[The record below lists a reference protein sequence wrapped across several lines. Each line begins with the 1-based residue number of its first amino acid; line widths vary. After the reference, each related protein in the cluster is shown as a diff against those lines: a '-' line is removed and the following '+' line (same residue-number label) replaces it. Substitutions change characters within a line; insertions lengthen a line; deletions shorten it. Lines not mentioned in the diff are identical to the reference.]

1 MAATITLQSLL
12 ETHDQPFA
20 IIDSSLTILA
30 VNRAYERCFSQDRNQ
45 LIGQPCCR
53 ITGQDATGQAC
64 RHRQLFQDFEP
75 YRLIHPGSNAAGHP
89 YTYQVRG
96 YPLIDAD
103 SVIYLGESI
112 LPLTSTPVS
121 TQPKMIGQSR
131 VFRQFASQL
140 DRVAASQVPV
150 LLEGETGTG
159 KEVAAEY
166 IHARSPRQDR
176 PLVVVDCTVLGEDL
190 FESELFGHEKGA
202 FTGAAGSK
210 KGLFELADQGTLF
223 LDEIGE
229 LPLSQQPKLLR
240 ALESGTFRR
249 VGGAELRRADVRL
262 VSASNRCLP
271 EMVRRGEF
279 REDLYYRIAVFPVQ
293 VPALRDRR
301 EDIAPIAHFL
311 LSQIADCMGK
321 RFSLTHGALA
331 RLLGHP
337 FPGNIRELRNVMQLA
352 ATLATGEQIDA
363 EHIVLTG
370 AKGAPQTVTRTG
382 ESRSLSADPLADL
395 EIAYIS
401 DLLKKHEGSRKL
413 TAAEMN
419 ISERTLYRKLKR
431 YQLNG

>member
-30 VNRAYERCFSQDRNQ
+30 VNRAYERCFSQDRSQ

-53 ITGQDATGQAC
+53 ITGQDATGESC

-75 YRLIHPGSNAAGHP
+75 YRLIHSGSDAESHP
-89 YTYQVRG
+89 YSYQLRG

-112 LPLTSTPVS
+112 LPLTPAAVS
-121 TQPKMIGQSR
+121 TQPRMIGQSQA
-131 VFRQFASQL
+131 FHQFISQL
-140 DRVAASQVPV
+140 ERVAASQVSV

-166 IHARSPRQDR
+166 LHARSPRRDR

-249 VGGAELRRADVRL
+249 VGGGELRRADVRL
-262 VSASNRCLP
+262 VTASNRNLP

-293 VPALRDRR
+293 VPSLRERR

-311 LSQIADCMGK
+311 LSQISGCMGR
-321 RFSLTHGALA
+321 RFSLTPAALA

-352 ATLATGEQIDA
+352 ATLATGERIDA

-370 AKGAPQTVTRTG
+370 AKSAPQAAIRMG
-382 ESRSLSADPLADL
+382 EPGISRADPLADM

-401 DLLKKHEGSRKL
+401 DVLKKHEGSRKL
-413 TAAEMN
+413 AAAEMN